1 MAEVMDFQILPF
13 RLASWGAA
21 TLGLLGLTLASI
33 GIYGVMAYT
42 VSQRT
47 REIGIRIALGA
58 GRKRVL
64 WMNLREGL
72 RLIAVAVCG
81 GLGVA
86 YVFSRILHAMLF
98 HIDASDP
105 VTFVFAPAVL
115 SLVGLLA
122 IYFPSQKATRI
133 DPNVALRFE

>member
-1 MAEVMDFQILPF
+1 MDFQILPF

-33 GIYGVMAYT
+33 GYGVMAYT
-42 VSQRT
+42 VRQRT

-58 GRKRVL
+58 DRNRVL
-64 WMNLREGL
+64 WMNLREGF
-72 RLIAVAVCG
+72 RLIAIAIVG
-81 GLGVA
+81 GLIVA
-86 YVFSRILHAMLF
+86 FAFSRVMRAMLF

-122 IYFPSQKATRI
+122 IYFLSQKATRI